1 MQISVRAI
9 RSQTRWNRPALA
21 VMLAIATT
29 LSFGLPAEGEAQLKV
44 SPNTNLNP
52 EGQTVTATGRGYDEA
67 KGIYVAWCVV
77 PPAGEKPGPC
87 GGGADTE
94 GSSQNSVWISSNPP
108 MYGLG
113 LAEQY
118 DEGGSFE
125 VELGVSRYIETDDVV
140 IDCFETPCAV
150 VTRNDHERTDD
161 RSQDVFV
168 PIRFTGQPAPNAGA
182 ADATSES
189 DEPTA
194 SPSPTRASPTP
205 TPPAERTESPSTES
219 QSTESRSTES
229 QSTESRSNT
238 TSTDS
243 ETVAGAPDNGT
254 TGQPDAT
261 VTAPASESPSVTPS
275 EPTRA
280 YTPSTPV
287 ADGTNDDSSAMTS
300 VTVADDRG
308 GPGQALRLVAIGI
321 MSIAGLAVLRA
332 YRRSR

>member
-125 VELGVSRYIETDDVV
+125 VQLGVSRYIETDDVV

-168 PIRFTGQPAPNAGA
+168 PIRFTGQPAPNASA

-205 TPPAERTESPSTES
+205 TPPAPRTES
-219 QSTESRSTES
+219 QSTGSRST
-229 QSTESRSNT
+229 T

-261 VTAPASESPSVTPS
+261 ATAPASESPSVTPS